1 MAIRLVRHDISL
13 VNPCCLF
20 PITIFSFTCP
30 EICFKRT
37 HSMVLP
43 MGSSES
49 ARPVVPQVDLL
60 AFFWTQVQHLPCH
73 WVPNPLKFYFFRHI
87 FRVLQE
93 SIYFFIYCLG
103 GKRRSEHHRYNCPI
117 KGMTKISVNFPW
129 SMQGKWSSLW
139 EGSYGLPKALVSRK
153 SHKREKKELVGR
165 GESRL

>member
-1 MAIRLVRHDISL
+1 MAIRLVRHDTSL

-73 WVPNPLKFYFFRHI
+73 WVPNPLKFYFFVTFSGFCKNPFISSFIAWGEREGLNTTDTTVPLKEWLKSLLI
-87 FRVLQE
+87 FLDQCMVNGLVCERAPMAYPKHWSQ
-93 SIYFFIYCLG
+93 G
-103 GKRRSEHHRYNCPI
+103 NPI
-117 KGMTKISVNFPW
+117 KGK
-129 SMQGKWSSLW
+129 
-139 EGSYGLPKALVSRK
+139 RK
-153 SHKREKKELVGR
+153 S
-165 GESRL
+165 